1 MNSTFAN
8 QSKNMLLCGVR
19 YKSVILIILSIGILL
34 SAMPFEAQA
43 SSGSYKFKWYAAD
56 PAVNRA
62 PYLPT
67 YIKYTPAYISCPGS
81 AGRYSGS
88 AFLPNAVLYGPTYSS
103 SNIDAVT
110 SLAPR
115 TLALGQIVPFEVQ
128 ISVDGDTTPENGII
142 TFSTSFN
149 TNTTSGS
156 NFGFD
161 PAYKVYC
168 AFVDTSDPG
177 TIDPGNNAKVDTY
190 TSGLNGSGNKQYIN
204 GTFRVSGLD
213 NGDNIIVEVWVFLKS
228 KLPSGSTGNVQSS
241 FIKAYT
247 ANGTKINLGDQTIP
261 LLRIDDVNEFFTE
274 INDLSITKTDI
285 PDPVVQ
291 GQQLTYNLI
300 LRNNGASNVSNMVI
314 ATDTLSPA
322 LSFVSA
328 SISSYTIDGRNIT
341 FNAGA
346 LSPGETKNITIVTS
360 VSSTAPTNN
369 DTSMSAETGGY
380 SIPVPNSF
388 DIYNRVLI
396 CAMCKD
402 ADPSNNIYYQP
413 TNVLKAPGYNYTYY
427 NQTAICNN
435 PFRLTVNSTSTS
447 GLSLQIVWKN
457 ETGAFDHVETV
468 EKLGGKYTSALFTVP
483 SNSGGTWTV
492 EVTEYSG
499 SGGSGII
506 IGRGTSSFTVTC
518 GVTEFPVGSSLFLL
532 VTGVGYL
539 GMRKKLAGFSNGKR

>member
-1 MNSTFAN
+1 MYSTFAN

-19 YKSVILIILSIGILL
+19 YRSVILLILGIGILL

-43 SSGSYKFKWYAAD
+43 VGGSYKFQWYAAD

-88 AFLPNAVLYGPTYSS
+88 AVLPHAVMYGPTYSP
-103 SNIDAVT
+103 SNLDAVD

-115 TLALGQIVPFEVQ
+115 TLALGQIVPFEVE
-128 ISVDGDTTPENGII
+128 ISVSGDTTPENGVIKF
-142 TFSTSFN
+142 TSSFN

-161 PAYKVYC
+161 PTYMVYC

-177 TIDPGNNAKVDTY
+177 TIDPGNNAKVDSY
-190 TSGLNGSGNKQYIN
+190 TSTMTGSGTNQAIQGTFQVSGLNS
-204 GTFRVSGLD
+204 
-213 NGDNIIVEVWVFLKS
+213 GDNIVVEIWVFLKPTIPS
-228 KLPSGSTGNVQSS
+228 KSTGNVQSS
-241 FIKAYT
+241 MISAET
-247 ANGTKINLGDQTIP
+247 ATGDPINLGTMTVPI
-261 LLRIDDVNEFFTE
+261 LKISEVNEFFTE

-300 LRNNGASNVSNMVI
+300 LKNNGDSNVSNMVI
-314 ATDTLSPA
+314 ATDTLSPS

-328 SISSYTIDGRNIT
+328 SVSSYTIDGRNVT
-341 FNAGA
+341 FNAGS
-346 LSPGETKNITIVTS
+346 LSPGETKTITIVTS
-360 VSSTAPTNN
+360 VSSTAPIGN
-369 DTSMSAETGGY
+369 DTSTNAETGGY
-380 SIPVPNSF
+380 SIPTFF

-396 CAMCKD
+396 CAMCRD

-413 TNVLKAPGYNYTYY
+413 TNVLQAPTYTYTY
-427 NQTAICNN
+427 SQSAKCNE
-435 PFRLTVNSTSTS
+435 PLQLTVSSTPSY
-447 GLSLQIVWKN
+447 GLSLQIVWKDQ
-457 ETGAFDHVETV
+457 TGAFHHSETV
-468 EKLGGKYTSALFTVP
+468 EMSGGVYTSASFTVP
-483 SNSGGTWTV
+483 ADSGGTWTV

-499 SGGSGII
+499 SA
-506 IGRGTSSFTVTC
+506 GTGNIVGTGTTTFPVTC
-518 GVTEFPVGSSLFLL
+518 EIPEFPVGSSIFLL

>member
-1 MNSTFAN
+1 MHSPFAN
-8 QSKNMLLCGVR
+8 RSKNMLLSSVR
-19 YKSVILIILSIGILL
+19 YRSVILIILSIGILL
-34 SAMPFEAQA
+34 SAMPFGAQA

-88 AFLPNAVLYGPTYSS
+88 VVLPNAVLYGPTYSS

-115 TLALGQIVPFEVQ
+115 TLALGQIVPFEVE
-128 ISVDGDTTPENGII
+128 ISVSGSTSPENGII

-177 TIDPGNNAKVDTY
+177 TIDPGNNAKVDFY
-190 TSGLNGSGNKQYIN
+190 TSGLNGSGTNQYIN

-274 INDLSITKTDI
+274 INDLAVTKTDI

-291 GQQLTYNLI
+291 GQQLRYNITLKNI
-300 LRNNGASNVSNMVI
+300 GDSNVSNMVI
-314 ATDTLSPA
+314 ATDTLSPW

-328 SISSYTIDGRNIT
+328 SVSSYTIDGRNIT

-346 LSPGETKNITIVTS
+346 LSPGETKNITIVTN

-380 SIPVPNSF
+380 SIPTFF

-413 TNVLKAPGYNYTYY
+413 TNVLQAPVYNYIF
-427 NQTAICNN
+427 NQTATCGN
-435 PFRLTVNSTSTS
+435 PLKLTVSSTPSY
-447 GLSLQIVWKN
+447 GLSLQIIWKDQN
-457 ETGAFDHVETV
+457 GTFHHSETV
-468 EKLGGKYTSALFTVP
+468 EKIDGKYTSASFIVP
-483 SNSGGTWTV
+483 PNSGGTWTV

-499 SGGSGII
+499 SA
-506 IGRGTSSFTVTC
+506 GTGNIVGTGTTTFPVTC
-518 GVTEFPVGSSLFLL
+518 GVPEFPVGSSLFLL

-539 GMRKKLAGFSNGKR
+539 GMRKKMTGFSNGKR